1 MKKYLSFTIV
11 ICFVIVGCKTNTY
24 QDDKEYECV
33 DTLSLQEPVDSLCSQ
48 YVKNIIY
55 LRLKESN
62 KHIISEIA
70 KVEVNK
76 DKFFFFNRLSHK
88 INVYSHSGQFLYE
101 INHRGKGNKEYMEIA
116 NYSVDDQYV
125 YIIDNVK
132 NQIVIYSALNGDYK
146 EKRPIPF
153 IAWDMECLS
162 DNEFLF
168 TFLPNNPD
176 GGVIMKQP
184 KGSVWKTDS
193 SFAKIRQVYFPY
205 SDDYYEMV
213 GKNYYFTKSG
223 KDVIFHSY
231 QKNAIFLF
239 NEKTD
244 DPRYIDVVLPKPVP
258 TREYVSFNDVQKQE
272 YTYLSTTPFIT
283 ENYIVFEM
291 GKGAY
296 SETYLMDRIEKRV
309 VTSPEENS
317 YNAVLAPS
325 AILDNKFVTYL
336 SDYDLYE
343 ELISYGFQKADP
355 ETEALLKEGGACL
368 IVYSMK

>member
-24 QDDKEYECV
+24 QDDKEYECI

-62 KHIISEIA
+62 KHIIPEVA
-70 KVEVNK
+70 KVEINK

-101 INHRGKGNKEYMEIA
+101 INHRGKGNNEYMEIA

-125 YIIDNVK
+125 YIIDNIK

-162 DNEFLF
+162 DNKFLF

-184 KGSVWKTDS
+184 KGSVWRTDS
-193 SFAKIRQVYFPY
+193 TFAIIQQEYFPY

-213 GKNYYFTKSG
+213 GKNYYFTKNG

-296 SETYLMDRIEKRV
+296 SETYLMDRKEKRV